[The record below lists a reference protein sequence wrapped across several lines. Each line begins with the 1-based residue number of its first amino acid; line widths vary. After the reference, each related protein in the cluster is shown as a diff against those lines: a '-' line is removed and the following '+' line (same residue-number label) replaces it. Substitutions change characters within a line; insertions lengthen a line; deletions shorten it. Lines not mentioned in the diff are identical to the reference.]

1 MWTQVWTQV
10 GRWGMGRWHQTVSG
24 GGGPRPV
31 RGKAWEGLGKPGRA
45 QEVFGT
51 CLPYCCSYPAYFL
64 GAPVHTKH
72 GVDVSG
78 TKNNIKADH

>member
-1 MWTQVWTQV
+1 MEV
-10 GRWGMGRWHQTVSG
+10 GPARSG
-24 GGGPRPV
+24 GRLGKGLGSLEGPRRYSV
-31 RGKAWEGLGKPGRA
+31 LA
-45 QEVFGT
+45 
-51 CLPYCCSYPAYFL
+51 CLTVVSYPAYFL